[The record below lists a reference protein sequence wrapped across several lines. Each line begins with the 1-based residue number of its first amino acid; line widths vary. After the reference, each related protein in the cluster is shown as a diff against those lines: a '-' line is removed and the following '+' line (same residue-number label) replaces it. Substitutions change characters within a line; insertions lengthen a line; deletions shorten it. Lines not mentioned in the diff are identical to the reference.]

1 MQAISSSRK
10 RRTRW
15 PTRSARTGG
24 RIRSDDTRRNLAGQR
39 GGQCRADPGRLSLQ
53 TRFLYRFS
61 ASVSRSGSAGGLRP
75 RGRAGDGPDGDQAR
89 ARLRGE
95 GVALPADLE
104 VASALRRQLAAGA
117 LDTQRWPGAGRPRGA
132 ACPAGA
138 APSAAPA
145 MLGTA
150 RRPHHLRRHLPR
162 TRSGDSHGQRPYW
175 PADLHVGV
183 AAPCESRVSS
193 SPR

>member
-75 RGRAGDGPDGDQAR
+75 RGRAGDGPDGDQAH

-95 GVALPADLE
+95 GVALPDDLTIYDATY
-104 VASALRRQLAAGA
+104 VALAAETATDSVRTG
-117 LDTQRWPGAGRPRGA
+117 LLTCTLVWPRRANPGSVRARGDEA
-132 ACPAGA
+132 
-138 APSAAPA
+138 
-145 MLGTA
+145 
-150 RRPHHLRRHLPR
+150 
-162 TRSGDSHGQRPYW
+162 
-175 PADLHVGV
+175 
-183 AAPCESRVSS
+183 
-193 SPR
+193 